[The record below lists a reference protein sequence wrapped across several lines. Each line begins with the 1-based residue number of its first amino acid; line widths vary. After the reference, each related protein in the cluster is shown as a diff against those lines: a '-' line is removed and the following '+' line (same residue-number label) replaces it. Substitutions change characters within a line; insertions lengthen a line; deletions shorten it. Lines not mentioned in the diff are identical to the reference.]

1 MNNLQERALRIIHS
15 HHDSSFFEL
24 LQMSNEST
32 INTKNIKVLMTEI
45 YRFLND
51 LSLPVINDIF

>member
-1 MNNLQERALRIIHS
+1 MNNLQERALRIIYS
-15 HHDSSFFEL
+15 HHDSSFLEL